1 MGAPRSSPAMT
12 SALQDKDGEDVKG
25 ADLEAPGIDETC
37 SATQGDRPC
46 AHKYLM
52 EPQEHNDSF
61 AVRVWSRALFL
72 LSEHMVDAVV
82 PPDCQALLRDAWT
95 VLQNVERASGVGYF
109 KPCLLV
115 ASIFCFVILTTC
127 CKLGSKKNTREVI
140 PPSATQVHAMGVD
153 WKSNF
158 SITEMARF
166 NNRGDKEETGYICPN
181 GKTLQA
187 AVIQHWARYEFKRW
201 LRSSKAQHGNKEPPL
216 SSQCGIYDK
225 DLDVVVKPTLE
236 EDTLVTTDEH
246 RHPGD
251 QQCSDDALP
260 LWKQSS
266 KIKYDGCDDA

>member
-1 MGAPRSSPAMT
+1 MT
-12 SALQDKDGEDVKG
+12 ASQCAFGRERYFFC
-25 ADLEAPGIDETC
+25 PSTWW
-37 SATQGDRPC
+37 TQL
-46 AHKYLM
+46 Y
-52 EPQEHNDSF
+52 
-61 AVRVWSRALFL
+61 
-72 LSEHMVDAVV
+72 

-95 VLQNVERASGVGYF
+95 VLQNVERSSGVGYF

-181 GKTLQA
+181 GEAAAEMSREDAAA

-216 SSQCGIYDK
+216 SSQCGIYTQDH
-225 DLDVVVKPTLE
+225 DVIVNTTLE
-236 EDTLVTTDEH
+236 EDTLVSTHED

-251 QQCSDDALP
+251 QHCSNDALP

-266 KIKYDGCDDA
+266 KIKDDGCDDA